1 MSTVGILAILIGAWF
16 VRQVAVGRV
25 KETRTDATDTLNAVL
40 GNGDIKEIM
49 SRRGSSVTPFGNA
62 TTGSPTPV
70 GGGDVTTVNG
80 LANTGSNAGGAV
92 LREAR
97 RLGGAAKNRYVY
109 GATGPNAYDCSG
121 LVWRALRNTGVYTG
135 MRFTTYTFPTLAV
148 SRGFATRVTAP
159 AVGDIVLWSGHMGI
173 VSGKDKMYNAASSK
187 SGIRESSI
195 SGHGG
200 TPTYWRL
207 KDSAKGSA
215 GTYSQN

>member
-16 VRQVAVGRV
+16 IRQVAVGRV

-49 SRRGSSVTPFGNA
+49 SRRGSSVTPFGDA
-62 TTGSPTPV
+62 TTGSSPAA

-80 LANTGSNAGGAV
+80 LANTGSNTGAAV

-97 RLGGAAKNRYVY
+97 RLGVAAKNRYVW
-109 GATGPNAYDCSG
+109 GATGPSGYDCSG
-121 LVWRALRNTGVYTG
+121 LVWRAMRNVGAYTG
-135 MRFTTYTFPTLAV
+135 MRFNTVSFPTLAA
-148 SRGFATRVTAP
+148 SRGFATRTTTP

-200 TPTYWRL
+200 KPSYWRL
-207 KDSAKGSA
+207 KDSSKGSA